1 MSSANNSIIQ
11 EGSVLVYDGSFP
23 GFLCCVYPICKL
35 RLTHARIQKSDQV
48 QGSLFG
54 TETPVDTDETRAKK
68 VWEGLDQR
76 LGKPACDQIYRAF
89 LSEQPGV
96 EELLVRYIKHGLKSR
111 IPIHNDYAQPDV
123 LQVSKLVKK
132 VGREKH
138 RMEAFVRFRLT
149 RDELYFA
156 QVAPDFDVLPLI
168 NRHFTDRYAD
178 QRWLIYDEKRAYG
191 IYYNLEHTEA
201 VSLAL
206 PKGLKA
212 HDTPDELFQ
221 PEEQDYQQLW
231 KDYFRST
238 NIKSRKNDKLHLQ
251 HVPKRYWR
259 YLTEKLPS

>member
-1 MSSANNSIIQ
+1 MSSADNSIIQ
-11 EGSVLVYDGSFP
+11 EGSILVYDRTFA
-23 GFLCCVYPICKL
+23 GFLCCVYPICKQ
-35 RLTHARIQKSDQV
+35 RLAHAEIQRADKV

-54 TETPVDTDETRAKK
+54 TETPLATDENRAKK
-68 VWEGLDQR
+68 VWKGLNQR
-76 LGKPACDQIYRAF
+76 LGKPACGQIYRAF
-89 LSEQPGV
+89 LSEQSGV
-96 EELLVRYIKHGLKSR
+96 EDLLVRYIKHGLKSTV
-111 IPIHNDYAQPDV
+111 PIHSDYAQPEV
-123 LQVSKLVKK
+123 LQVSQLVKK

-149 RDELYFA
+149 RDDLYFA

-168 NRHFTDRYAD
+168 TGHFTDRYAD

-201 VSLAL
+201 VTMKL
-206 PKGLKA
+206 PTGLGA
-212 HDTPDELFQ
+212 HDTPDTLFKQ
-221 PEEQDYQQLW
+221 EEQDYQQLW

-259 YLTEKLPS
+259 YLTEKLPG